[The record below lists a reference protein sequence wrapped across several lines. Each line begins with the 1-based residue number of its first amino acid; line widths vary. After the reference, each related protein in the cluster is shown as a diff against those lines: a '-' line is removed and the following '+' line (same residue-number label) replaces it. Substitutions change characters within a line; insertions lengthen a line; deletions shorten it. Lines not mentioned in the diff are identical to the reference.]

1 MRTTMTIDEALRSA
15 PVGRT
20 SPADSQARR
29 AQTLASLAESQALAR
44 GDRAAFLAEL
54 TEGVADTL
62 EVDRV
67 GVWCFD
73 EGGERLGCECLWE
86 RASRR
91 ASGGQEL
98 DQADCPRYFAA
109 AQSGQPIV
117 VSDVATDPLSRL
129 GRPTPRGTRAF
140 LDVPLRLHGNLVGV
154 VCHEQREP
162 RSWTREE
169 QQFARS
175 ACDLLALVLEAEG
188 RATAE
193 SSLRDSEERY
203 RELVETMED
212 VLYVVENDGRVTS
225 LNSAFERQLGWKREE
240 WLGKHFAAFIHP
252 DDLPMAAE
260 VRQRVFAGESPV
272 IVELRFRTSSGIW
285 KVGELRARPRRVGG
299 EITGVI
305 GVGRD
310 ITARSRSEQHNRTL
324 LSITRDVAGNLD
336 LETLFDRC
344 LTPVVRALECDGAV
358 ILREDPAAEES
369 RAIADVGFDEKR
381 SVYLRGLK
389 FWRGDPFGARLLRG
403 ETVVLHRREEA
414 EPEFVQ
420 RVMEPLGIESLVVA
434 PLYASG
440 QFYGGLAAWSARPRG
455 IEPHG
460 IALAEAVA
468 RLLTSAVGAAELF
481 RVKQEESRL
490 EAIQGRIAEDMIS
503 SLDAPVL
510 LERLCRA
517 TREAIDCDLADTFL
531 FDEDADDFVPVGH
544 SGETATPWEALRAIR
559 IPRETVQASLDRIDA
574 AGLLHVDRADP
585 ELSSFMDLY
594 GVDAGMVV
602 PLQRGDDTM
611 GFLTIGRRGEGAAFD
626 ANDERVA
633 RRMARLASLG
643 LANADLVSQLERANA
658 LKSEFVA
665 TMSHELRTPLN
676 VITGYSDLLLE
687 GVFGDLNEEQVET
700 MNRLAQSARNL
711 CELVNAT
718 LDLSRL
724 EAGRM
729 HVDFQDVPVAQVVK
743 EVLAAHAEP
752 PEGVELRCVQ
762 QRELG
767 LLRTDLGKLKVVL
780 GNLIS
785 NAFKFTREGSV
796 TLSVEKQADQIVFS
810 VEDTGPGISAELH
823 DVVFES
829 FRQGDGSAS
838 RRHGGVGLGLYIVRQ
853 LVAVMG
859 GVVELES
866 VEGEGATFRVRL
878 PARGRAD
885 VGAEVRPVEVFTS
898 PTPTGVSPEEKAAL
912 FPTSPGR

>member
-1 MRTTMTIDEALRSA
+1 M
-15 PVGRT
+15 
-20 SPADSQARR
+20 
-29 AQTLASLAESQALAR
+29 ASLAESSALAK
-44 GDRAAFLAEL
+44 GDRRAFLAEL
-54 TEGVADTL
+54 AEGVAATL
-62 EVDRV
+62 EADRV

-73 EGGERLGCECLWE
+73 DGGERLTCEYLWE
-86 RASRR
+86 RSSRR

-98 DQADCPRYFAA
+98 NKAECPRFFAA
-109 AQSGQPIV
+109 ARSGQPIV
-117 VSDVATDPLSRL
+117 ITDLETDESL
-129 GRPTPRGTRAF
+129 GLRGTRLGGARAL
-140 LDVPLRLHGNLVGV
+140 LDVPVRLHGELVGV
-154 VCHEQREP
+154 VCHEQLDRP

-188 RATAE
+188 RASAE
-193 SSLRDSEERY
+193 SSLRDSEARY
-203 RELVETMED
+203 RELVESMED

-225 LNSAFERQLGWKREE
+225 LNSAFERQLGWKRDE

-252 DDLPMAAE
+252 DDLPMAVE
-260 VRQRVFAGESPV
+260 VQQRVFAGESPV
-272 IVELRFRTSSGIW
+272 ILELRFRTSYGDW
-285 KVGELRARPRRVGG
+285 KVGELRARPRCVDG

-324 LSITRDVAGNLD
+324 LSVAKDVAGNLA
-336 LETLFDRC
+336 LGTLFDRC
-344 LTPVVRALECDGAV
+344 LRPVVQALECDGAV
-358 ILREDPAAEES
+358 ILREDPDAEES
-369 RAIADVGFDEKR
+369 RAIADLGFDEER
-381 SVYLRGLK
+381 SAYLRGLR
-389 FWRGDPFGARLLRG
+389 FPRGVPFGGRLVRG
-403 ETVVLHRREEA
+403 ETVVIASRDDA
-414 EPEFVQ
+414 QPEFLQ
-420 RVMEPLGIESLVVA
+420 GVMEPLGIESLVVA
-434 PLYASG
+434 PLYATG
-440 QFYGGLAAWSARPRG
+440 QFYGGLAAWSTRPRA
-455 IEPHG
+455 IDPHG
-460 IALAEAVA
+460 VALAEAIA

-517 TREAIDCDLADTFL
+517 TREALSCDLADTFL

-544 SGETATPWEALRAIR
+544 SGDTSTPWEALRAIR
-559 IPRETVQASLDRIDA
+559 IPRETVQQSLDRVEA
-574 AGLLHVDRADP
+574 TGLLRVDRSDP

-594 GVDAGMVV
+594 GVDAGMIV
-602 PLQRGDDTM
+602 PLERGTGTM
-611 GFLTIGRRGEGAAFD
+611 GFLTIGRRGEGAMFD

-633 RRMARLASLG
+633 LRMARLASLG

-676 VITGYSDLLLE
+676 VITGYSDLLLD
-687 GVFGDLNEEQVET
+687 GAFGDLNDEQVET
-700 MNRLAQSARNL
+700 MKRLAHSADNL

-729 HVDFQDVPVAQVVK
+729 HVNFQDVPVAQVVQ

-752 PEGVELRCVQ
+752 PQGVELRCVE
-762 QRELG
+762 QRDLG
-767 LLRTDLGKLKVVL
+767 LLRTDAGKLKVVL

-785 NAFKFTREGSV
+785 NAFKFTTAGSV
-796 TLSVEKQADQIVFS
+796 TLSVAKDADQVVFS
-810 VEDTGPGISAELH
+810 VADTGPGIPAELH
-823 DVVFES
+823 EQIFES

-853 LVAVMG
+853 LVGVMG
-859 GVVELES
+859 GAVDLES
-866 VEGEGATFRVRL
+866 AEGEGATFRVCL
-878 PARGRAD
+878 PARGCAELGAD
-885 VGAEVRPVEVFTS
+885 VRPVEVFK
-898 PTPTGVSPEEKAAL
+898 PPAPAGVSPEEKAAL
-912 FPTSPGR
+912 FPKSSRG